1 MLQSIMDQQIGT
13 RFSTSFCISG
23 VDDMLENASKSGDE
37 ITMSVPMNHP
47 EYLYE
52 SIEMLRNLLQYD

>member
-1 MLQSIMDQQIGT
+1 
-13 RFSTSFCISG
+13 
-23 VDDMLENASKSGDE
+23 MLENASKSGDE